1 MESGVTQGSLDQQH
15 IFSNIAAPTF
25 VLSMASRGPNFSSRG
40 WNDGS
45 HTAYSSR
52 FSHCLSGT
60 LVPFFYLSDDWHS
73 NKTIRRCQM
82 PYILYTCEVRPDGRG
97 VSVGCF
103 IIMHLKFSSCARLAA
118 QGWRLFL
125 LVDLVTVCEISWV
138 FPSLIGLQLS
148 QNGYNL

>member
-1 MESGVTQGSLDQQH
+1 MTGLTPHIARDLVTASPEPLCLFF
-15 IFSNIAAPTF
+15 IF
-25 VLSMASRGPNFSSRG
+25 
-40 WNDGS
+40 
-45 HTAYSSR
+45 
-52 FSHCLSGT
+52 
-60 LVPFFYLSDDWHS
+60 FFSDDWHS
-73 NKTIRRCQM
+73 NKTIRRYQM